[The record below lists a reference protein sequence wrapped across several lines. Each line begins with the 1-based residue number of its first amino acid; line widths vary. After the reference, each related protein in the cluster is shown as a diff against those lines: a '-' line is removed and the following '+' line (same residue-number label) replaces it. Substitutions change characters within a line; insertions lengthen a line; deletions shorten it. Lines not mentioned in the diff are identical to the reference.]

1 MERPRPVSNN
11 PPTTKEPTMSL
22 DLHKSTGAGTV
33 TDERACL
40 PKPVLP
46 TLHDERAPSFGRWL
60 GQINHTD

>member
-1 MERPRPVSNN
+1 
-11 PPTTKEPTMSL
+11 MSL
-22 DLHKSTGAGTV
+22 DLHKSTGTGTVTV

-46 TLHDERAPSFGRWL
+46 SLHDERTPSFGRWL